1 MSRKRLSFAEA
12 YPDLLKW
19 WDFDKNTLDPYAIGP
34 TSPKVAYWKCE
45 HGHSFQRSVVTFT
58 QGAHTCPVCQE
69 RKANV
74 ISKPELMKFWDFE
87 KNTLDPE
94 TTRAQSEEYAWFKC
108 PKCGYSWQAQ
118 IRGRLKKDK
127 CPVCETNK
135 IVHKG
140 FNDFRTVYPQ
150 LALDT
155 SDEMNPDIDLNSL
168 GAGAHVRIHW
178 KCHVC
183 GFEWD
188 APVYGRIRRYKGNYK
203 IASCPACA
211 KNQRKNGYDVD
222 YPELVPL
229 YSPNNPIPFQDVR
242 GYDTKLL
249 WICTKHGEYEQY
261 LRSMMRAVKNGN
273 TGCPYCHG
281 SQVHPDE
288 SFGVL
293 HPELVKEWNES
304 NEKTPY
310 DYTEHSRYV
319 ATWHC
324 PDCGTKWEADI
335 STRAAGYGKCPNCYG
350 SQTFKERYPELE
362 QYYAKDNDL
371 PFEEATVSDN
381 TPRNWICEHGHEF
394 EDSFNNIHKR
404 GFRCPYCESVKVLQG
419 FNDFATLE
427 PEYAKDY
434 DETLNGNTASDVL
447 INNRPAYFKC
457 NQGHSFV
464 RNIVQH
470 VALKG
475 VCPVCNGYLLQTGV
489 NDLATVYPQAAELW
503 DYEKNDNTPDKVLA
517 TLGARYHYIC
527 KEGHHFKCTLGDL
540 VKNDYKCPVC
550 TGDRVDPQTTSILAV
565 NPELAKEFSEANDVT
580 ADFVSYNTERKVYW
594 TCQTCGGDYLYPVN
608 KRQIGDNSCPY
619 CNHVRLKTG
628 INDLTITNPELAK
641 EWASTNTKQANEVG
655 EWQSYVGYWLCPD
668 CGTVYP
674 CEVRNRSV
682 GDDSCPVCANKQV
695 KKGFNDLAT
704 LDPELADMLSP
715 NCERKADEILR
726 TCSYEALWTCP
737 ECAGEY
743 RRPVKTKAHDNSDCP
758 YCNGRKVLTGY
769 NDLATTNPELIPQ
782 YSSLN
787 ERPATMVRKDWRA
800 TAIWECSDCHY
811 VYEKELRT
819 KTPGNSD
826 CPICSKRIAVEGWNS
841 LQDEYPDLPFIWS
854 DKNEKKTTDVTS
866 QSSYKA
872 IWVCPTCKHEFKAE
886 VRRVVA
892 GEIECPVCT
901 GKVAIEGYNSFA
913 DEHPDIPYIWS
924 EKNDK
929 LPTEVT
935 SISSYDAIW
944 YCPTCKQEFRREVRR
959 MASGSDKCPI
969 CTGRVAIEGYNS
981 LLDEHPEIPFV
992 WSEKNDKQI
1001 TDVTSQSYY
1010 NAIWYCP
1017 KCKHEFK
1024 REVIEMVE
1032 GTKECPIC
1040 TGKVAIAGYN
1050 SFADEHPELVPLWS
1064 INNDKKPTEVLSTGS
1079 YRALW
1084 VCPTCG
1090 DEYYGQVRDMV
1101 SGAVDCPVCNGRKAK
1116 AGVNSLQDCYPEL
1129 MEEWCDVENLFL
1141 GLSPDEVLPTSRE
1154 MVYWQCKDCGR
1165 KYQQTIAMR
1174 VEKFERGFVSCTYC
1188 SGRRPKETYRLL

>member
-12 YPDLLKW
+12 CPDLLNW

-45 HGHSFQRSVVTFT
+45 HGHSFQRSVVSFT
-58 QGAHTCPVCQE
+58 RGAHTCPVCQE

-140 FNDFRTVYPQ
+140 VNDFRTVYPQ

-188 APVYGRIRRYKGNYK
+188 APIYGRIRRYKGNYK

-249 WICTKHGEYEQY
+249 WICPKHGEYEQY

-293 HPELVKEWNES
+293 HPNLAKEWDES

-324 PDCGTKWEADI
+324 PECGLKWEADI

-362 QYYAKDNDL
+362 KYYAKDNDF

-427 PEYAKDY
+427 PVISKDY
-434 DETLNGNTASDVL
+434 DVEKNGNTASDVL

-457 NQGHSFV
+457 NQGHSFM

-470 VALKG
+470 VSLKG

-517 TLGARYHYIC
+517 R
-527 KEGHHFKCTLGDL
+527 
-540 VKNDYKCPVC
+540 
-550 TGDRVDPQTTSILAV
+550 
-565 NPELAKEFSEANDVT
+565 
-580 ADFVSYNTERKVYW
+580 
-594 TCQTCGGDYLYPVN
+594 
-608 KRQIGDNSCPY
+608 
-619 CNHVRLKTG
+619 
-628 INDLTITNPELAK
+628 
-641 EWASTNTKQANEVG
+641 
-655 EWQSYVGYWLCPD
+655 
-668 CGTVYP
+668 
-674 CEVRNRSV
+674 
-682 GDDSCPVCANKQV
+682 
-695 KKGFNDLAT
+695 
-704 LDPELADMLSP
+704 
-715 NCERKADEILR
+715 
-726 TCSYEALWTCP
+726 
-737 ECAGEY
+737 
-743 RRPVKTKAHDNSDCP
+743 
-758 YCNGRKVLTGY
+758 
-769 NDLATTNPELIPQ
+769 
-782 YSSLN
+782 
-787 ERPATMVRKDWRA
+787 
-800 TAIWECSDCHY
+800 
-811 VYEKELRT
+811 
-819 KTPGNSD
+819 
-826 CPICSKRIAVEGWNS
+826 
-841 LQDEYPDLPFIWS
+841 
-854 DKNEKKTTDVTS
+854 
-866 QSSYKA
+866 
-872 IWVCPTCKHEFKAE
+872 
-886 VRRVVA
+886 
-892 GEIECPVCT
+892 
-901 GKVAIEGYNSFA
+901 
-913 DEHPDIPYIWS
+913 
-924 EKNDK
+924 
-929 LPTEVT
+929 
-935 SISSYDAIW
+935 
-944 YCPTCKQEFRREVRR
+944 
-959 MASGSDKCPI
+959 
-969 CTGRVAIEGYNS
+969 
-981 LLDEHPEIPFV
+981 
-992 WSEKNDKQI
+992 
-1001 TDVTSQSYY
+1001 
-1010 NAIWYCP
+1010 
-1017 KCKHEFK
+1017 
-1024 REVIEMVE
+1024 
-1032 GTKECPIC
+1032 
-1040 TGKVAIAGYN
+1040 
-1050 SFADEHPELVPLWS
+1050 
-1064 INNDKKPTEVLSTGS
+1064 
-1079 YRALW
+1079 
-1084 VCPTCG
+1084 
-1090 DEYYGQVRDMV
+1090 
-1101 SGAVDCPVCNGRKAK
+1101 
-1116 AGVNSLQDCYPEL
+1116 
-1129 MEEWCDVENLFL
+1129 
-1141 GLSPDEVLPTSRE
+1141 
-1154 MVYWQCKDCGR
+1154 
-1165 KYQQTIAMR
+1165 
-1174 VEKFERGFVSCTYC
+1174 
-1188 SGRRPKETYRLL
+1188 

>member
-12 YPDLLKW
+12 CPDLLNW

-45 HGHSFQRSVVTFT
+45 HGHSFKRSVVAFT
-58 QGAHTCPVCQE
+58 RGAHTCPVCQE

-94 TTRAQSEEYAWFKC
+94 TTRAQSKEYAWFKC

-140 FNDFRTVYPQ
+140 VNDFRTVYPQ

-155 SDEMNPDIDLNSL
+155 SDEMNPDIDLDSL

-188 APVYGRIRRYKGNYK
+188 APIYGRIRRYKGNYK

-249 WICTKHGEYEQY
+249 WICPKHGEYEQY

-293 HPELVKEWNES
+293 HPNLAKEWDES

-310 DYTEHSRYV
+310 DYTKHSRYV

-324 PDCGTKWEADI
+324 PECGLKWEADI

-362 QYYAKDNDL
+362 KYYAKDNDF

-427 PEYAKDY
+427 PVISKDY
-434 DETLNGNTASDVL
+434 DVEKNGNTASDVL

-457 NQGHSFV
+457 NQGHSFM

-470 VALKG
+470 VSLKG

-517 TLGARYHYIC
+517 TLGARYHYVC

-565 NPELAKEFSEANDVT
+565 NPELAEEFSEANDVT
-580 ADFVSYNTERKVYW
+580 ADFVNYNTERKVYW
-594 TCQTCGGDYLYPVN
+594 TCPTCGGDYLYPVN
-608 KRQIGDNSCPY
+608 ERKIGDNSCPY
-619 CNHVRLKTG
+619 CNHIRLKTG

-641 EWASTNTKQANEVG
+641 EWAPSNTKQANEVG

-674 CEVRNRSV
+674 CEVRDRSV

-726 TCSYEALWTCP
+726 TCSYEALWVCP

-743 RRPVKTKAHDNSDCP
+743 RRPVKTKTHDNSDCP

-769 NDLATTNPELIPQ
+769 NDLATTNPELVAQ

-787 ERPATMVRKDWRA
+787 ERPATMVRKDWNFYVY
-800 TAIWECSDCHY
+800 WECPKCHHIHARRLN
-811 VYEKELRT
+811 EKA
-819 KTPGNSD
+819 PDNSD
-826 CPICSKRIAVEGWNS
+826 CPACNHVKTVQGVNTLQAEFPEIAKHLSPNNDFTA
-841 LQDEYPDLPFIWS
+841 DEILS
-854 DKNEKKTTDVTS
+854 TS
-866 QSSYKA
+866 FKSVKW
-872 IWVCPTCKHEFKAE
+872 ICPTCG
-886 VRRVVA
+886 
-892 GEIECPVCT
+892 GEYFAPVKDMVKGLVECPYCNNQRPLAGFNT
-901 GKVAIEGYNSFA
+901 LKVLYPEIAKEMSPNNEKG
-913 DEHPDIPYIWS
+913 PD
-924 EKNDK
+924 DV
-929 LPTEVT
+929 LPTSAYFAEWTCSKCGYTYKASVK
-935 SISSYDAIW
+935 DRVKLGNL
-944 YCPTCKQEFRREVRR
+944 CPACAGKKAQ
-959 MASGSDKCPI
+959 AGL
-969 CTGRVAIEGYNS
+969 NS
-981 LLDEHPEIPFV
+981 LLDVYPEIQDEWAV
-992 WSEKNDKQI
+992 NE
-1001 TDVTSQSYY
+1001 
-1010 NAIWYCP
+1010 NA
-1017 KCKHEFK
+1017 
-1024 REVIEMVE
+1024 
-1032 GTKECPIC
+1032 
-1040 TGKVAIAGYN
+1040 
-1050 SFADEHPELVPLWS
+1050 L
-1064 INNDKKPTEVLSTGS
+1064 
-1079 YRALW
+1079 
-1084 VCPTCG
+1084 
-1090 DEYYGQVRDMV
+1090 
-1101 SGAVDCPVCNGRKAK
+1101 
-1116 AGVNSLQDCYPEL
+1116 
-1129 MEEWCDVENLFL
+1129 L
-1141 GLSPDEVLPTSRE
+1141 GIFPDEILPTSTARVWWE
-1154 MVYWQCKDCGR
+1154 CKDCGR
-1165 KYQQTIAMR
+1165 KYLLNVNMW
-1174 VEKFERGFVSCTYC
+1174 VEKHIRGMTSCTYC
-1188 SGRRPKETYRLL
+1188 SGLRMRETHVLL

>member
-12 YPDLLKW
+12 CPDLLKW

-45 HGHSFQRSVVTFT
+45 HGHSFKRSVVAFT
-58 QGAHTCPVCQE
+58 RGAHTCPVCQE

-140 FNDFRTVYPQ
+140 VNDFRTVYPQ

-155 SDEMNPDIDLNSL
+155 SDEMNPDIDLDSL

-188 APVYGRIRRYKGNYK
+188 APIYGRIRRYKGNYK

-249 WICTKHGEYEQY
+249 WICPKHCEYEQY

-293 HPELVKEWNES
+293 HPNLAKEWDES

-324 PDCGTKWEADI
+324 PECGLKWEADI
-335 STRAAGYGKCPNCYG
+335 STRAAGYGKCPHCYG

-362 QYYAKDNDL
+362 KYYAKDNDF

-427 PEYAKDY
+427 PVISKDY
-434 DETLNGNTASDVL
+434 DVEKNGNTASDVL

-457 NQGHSFV
+457 NQGHSFM

-470 VALKG
+470 VSLKG

-517 TLGARYHYIC
+517 TLGARYHYVC

-565 NPELAKEFSEANDVT
+565 NPELAEEFSEANDVT
-580 ADFVSYNTERKVYW
+580 ADFVNYNTERKVYW
-594 TCQTCGGDYLYPVN
+594 TCPTCGGDYLYPVN
-608 KRQIGDNSCPY
+608 ERKIGDNSCPY
-619 CNHVRLKTG
+619 CNHIRLKTG

-641 EWASTNTKQANEVG
+641 EWAPSNTKQANEVG

-674 CEVRNRSV
+674 CEVRDRSV
-682 GDDSCPVCANKQV
+682 GGDSCPVCANKQV

-726 TCSYEALWTCP
+726 TCSYEALWVCP

-743 RRPVKTKAHDNSDCP
+743 RRPVKTKTHDNSDCP

-769 NDLATTNPELIPQ
+769 NDLATTNPELVAQ

-787 ERPATMVRKDWRA
+787 ERPATMVRKDWNFYVY
-800 TAIWECSDCHY
+800 WECPKCHY
-811 VYEKELRT
+811 IHARRLNEKA
-819 KTPGNSD
+819 PDNSD
-826 CPICSKRIAVEGWNS
+826 CPACNHVKTVQGVNTLQAEFPEIAKHLSPNNDFTA
-841 LQDEYPDLPFIWS
+841 DEILS
-854 DKNEKKTTDVTS
+854 TS
-866 QSSYKA
+866 FRSVKW
-872 IWVCPTCKHEFKAE
+872 ICPTCG
-886 VRRVVA
+886 
-892 GEIECPVCT
+892 GEYFAPVKDMVKGLVECPYCNNQRPLAGFNT
-901 GKVAIEGYNSFA
+901 LKVLYPEIAKEISPNNEKG
-913 DEHPDIPYIWS
+913 PD
-924 EKNDK
+924 DV
-929 LPTEVT
+929 LPTSAYFAEWTCSKCGYTYKASVK
-935 SISSYDAIW
+935 DRVKLGNL
-944 YCPTCKQEFRREVRR
+944 CPACAGKKAQ
-959 MASGSDKCPI
+959 AGL
-969 CTGRVAIEGYNS
+969 NS
-981 LLDEHPEIPFV
+981 LLDVYPEIQDEWAV
-992 WSEKNDKQI
+992 NE
-1001 TDVTSQSYY
+1001 
-1010 NAIWYCP
+1010 NA
-1017 KCKHEFK
+1017 
-1024 REVIEMVE
+1024 
-1032 GTKECPIC
+1032 
-1040 TGKVAIAGYN
+1040 
-1050 SFADEHPELVPLWS
+1050 L
-1064 INNDKKPTEVLSTGS
+1064 
-1079 YRALW
+1079 
-1084 VCPTCG
+1084 
-1090 DEYYGQVRDMV
+1090 
-1101 SGAVDCPVCNGRKAK
+1101 
-1116 AGVNSLQDCYPEL
+1116 
-1129 MEEWCDVENLFL
+1129 L
-1141 GLSPDEVLPTSRE
+1141 GIFPDEILPTSTARVWWE
-1154 MVYWQCKDCGR
+1154 CKDCGR
-1165 KYQQTIAMR
+1165 KYLLNVNMW
-1174 VEKFERGFVSCTYC
+1174 VEKHIRGMTSCTYC
-1188 SGRRPKETYRLL
+1188 SGLRMRETHILL

>member
-12 YPDLLKW
+12 CPDLLNW

-45 HGHSFQRSVVTFT
+45 HGHSFKRSVVAFT
-58 QGAHTCPVCQE
+58 RGAHTCPVCQE

-140 FNDFRTVYPQ
+140 VNDFRTVYPQ

-155 SDEMNPDIDLNSL
+155 SDEMNPDIDLDSL

-188 APVYGRIRRYKGNYK
+188 APIYGRIRRYKGNYK

-211 KNQRKNGYDVD
+211 TNQRKNGYDVD

-249 WICTKHGEYEQY
+249 WICPKHGEYEQY

-293 HPELVKEWNES
+293 HPNLAKEWDES

-324 PDCGTKWEADI
+324 PKCGLKWEADI

-362 QYYAKDNDL
+362 KYYAKDNDF

-427 PEYAKDY
+427 PVISKDY
-434 DETLNGNTASDVL
+434 DVEKNGNTASDVL

-457 NQGHSFV
+457 NQGHSFM

-470 VALKG
+470 VSLKG

-517 TLGARYHYIC
+517 TLGARYHYVC

-565 NPELAKEFSEANDVT
+565 NPELAEEFSEANDVT
-580 ADFVSYNTERKVYW
+580 ADFVNYNTERKVYW
-594 TCQTCGGDYLYPVN
+594 TCSTCGGDYLYPVN
-608 KRQIGDNSCPY
+608 ERKIGDNSCPY
-619 CNHVRLKTG
+619 CNHIRLKTG

-641 EWASTNTKQANEVG
+641 EWAPSNTKQANEVG

-674 CEVRNRSV
+674 CEVRDRSV

-704 LDPELADMLSP
+704 LEPELADMLSP

-726 TCSYEALWTCP
+726 TCSYEALWVCP

-743 RRPVKTKAHDNSDCP
+743 RRPVKTKTHDNSDCP

-769 NDLATTNPELIPQ
+769 NDLATTNPELVAQ

-787 ERPATMVRKDWRA
+787 ERPATMVRKDWNFYVY
-800 TAIWECSDCHY
+800 WECPKCHY
-811 VYEKELRT
+811 IHARRLNEKA
-819 KTPGNSD
+819 PDNSD
-826 CPICSKRIAVEGWNS
+826 CPACNHVKTVQGVNTLQAEFPEIAKHLSPNNDFTA
-841 LQDEYPDLPFIWS
+841 DEILS
-854 DKNEKKTTDVTS
+854 TS
-866 QSSYKA
+866 FRSVKW
-872 IWVCPTCKHEFKAE
+872 ICPTCG
-886 VRRVVA
+886 
-892 GEIECPVCT
+892 GEYFAPVKDMVKGLVECPYCNNQRPLAGFNT
-901 GKVAIEGYNSFA
+901 LKVLYPEIAKEMSPNNEKG
-913 DEHPDIPYIWS
+913 PD
-924 EKNDK
+924 NV
-929 LPTEVT
+929 LPTSAYFAEWTCSKCGYTYKASVK
-935 SISSYDAIW
+935 DRVKLGNL
-944 YCPTCKQEFRREVRR
+944 CPACAGKKAQ
-959 MASGSDKCPI
+959 AGL
-969 CTGRVAIEGYNS
+969 NS
-981 LLDEHPEIPFV
+981 LLDVYPEIQDEWAV
-992 WSEKNDKQI
+992 NE
-1001 TDVTSQSYY
+1001 
-1010 NAIWYCP
+1010 NA
-1017 KCKHEFK
+1017 
-1024 REVIEMVE
+1024 
-1032 GTKECPIC
+1032 
-1040 TGKVAIAGYN
+1040 
-1050 SFADEHPELVPLWS
+1050 L
-1064 INNDKKPTEVLSTGS
+1064 
-1079 YRALW
+1079 
-1084 VCPTCG
+1084 
-1090 DEYYGQVRDMV
+1090 
-1101 SGAVDCPVCNGRKAK
+1101 
-1116 AGVNSLQDCYPEL
+1116 
-1129 MEEWCDVENLFL
+1129 L
-1141 GLSPDEVLPTSRE
+1141 GIFPDEILPTSTARVWWE
-1154 MVYWQCKDCGR
+1154 CKDCGR
-1165 KYQQTIAMR
+1165 KYLLNVNMW
-1174 VEKFERGFVSCTYC
+1174 VEKHIRGMTSCTYC
-1188 SGRRPKETYRLL
+1188 SGLRMRETHVLL